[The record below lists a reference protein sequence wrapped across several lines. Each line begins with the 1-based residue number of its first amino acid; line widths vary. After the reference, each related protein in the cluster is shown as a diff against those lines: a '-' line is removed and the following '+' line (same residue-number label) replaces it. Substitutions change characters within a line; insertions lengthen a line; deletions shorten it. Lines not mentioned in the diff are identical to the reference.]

1 MQLARMK
8 REGFGEFKRY
18 WRHGCFSSGSDRWCY
33 PTSTLMETSTHEGNG
48 CASPRRAPPTKG
60 PRSSNLVYPTM
71 AIAHEGLASLAVDLH
86 EVGDLLALT
95 NSLVQLQNLV
105 RGSQVTPSQS
115 RRHHSPR
122 SNKWCVDDE
131 LLALVLQMIVSPTL
145 NSLSQDLDLVERRFE
160 WKATWGRLEI
170 KIHMVG
176 MEYLDLNTRVGGSLS
191 ENVYWKC
198 RYVLMALSTNEEWV
212 EGYI

>member
-1 MQLARMK
+1 M
-8 REGFGEFKRY
+8 
-18 WRHGCFSSGSDRWCY
+18 
-33 PTSTLMETSTHEGNG
+33 
-48 CASPRRAPPTKG
+48 
-60 PRSSNLVYPTM
+60 
-71 AIAHEGLASLAVDLH
+71 
-86 EVGDLLALT
+86 
-95 NSLVQLQNLV
+95 
-105 RGSQVTPSQS
+105 TPSQS

-122 SNKWCVDDE
+122 SNKWCVGNE

-170 KIHMVG
+170 KINMVG
-176 MEYLDLNTRVGGSLS
+176 MEYLDLNTSVGGSLS